1 MYMKNSNIQKFIG
14 VLIIVLYVVFVGKN
28 VFPLINDETLGVT
41 KLQTA
46 IEEVDTK
53 YLATHLEIEGQN
65 ISLKADELEDIAML
79 LLDSGYV
86 YELGYDDYNDMSSN
100 IYVKKDGK
108 EKFFLDKYVLV
119 LSPYNLLLESDTPG
133 AKVFI
138 NGKEIG
144 EIDDEYMLEYGPIL
158 PGKHTIE
165 LKYDGDYIEL
175 EEKEDVIFLDNYEST
190 IYHSIYLDGD
200 YVWIDSDYPEA
211 ELLINGEDS
220 GKTIEELD
228 YLGPV
233 PLDGSIVL
241 QAKLDIGEGILE
253 SEEVIVDDDY
263 IYLEF
268 VDDIEEPYDFYE
280 EELFLEDALYELI
293 DSYEHDM
300 VSAINFNDFYL
311 VDMYIQDGSPLYK
324 SQKNL
329 VESLNEKGF
338 SEELLDYEIID
349 FDTVAD
355 DELDVEVYESHII
368 IDSDGNQEMV
378 EHIWIYTV
386 IIVDDKLLLYDLR

>member
-1 MYMKNSNIQKFIG
+1 MYMKNSKIQKFIG

-28 VFPLINDETLGVT
+28 VFPLINDETWGID

-79 LLDSGYV
+79 LLDSGYL

-175 EEKEDVIFLDNYEST
+175 EEEDEVIFLDKYEST

-300 VSAINFNDFYL
+300 VSAINFNDFDL

-324 SQKNL
+324 SQKSL

>member
-1 MYMKNSNIQKFIG
+1 
-14 VLIIVLYVVFVGKN
+14 
-28 VFPLINDETLGVT
+28 
-41 KLQTA
+41 
-46 IEEVDTK
+46 
-53 YLATHLEIEGQN
+53 
-65 ISLKADELEDIAML
+65 
-79 LLDSGYV
+79 
-86 YELGYDDYNDMSSN
+86 MSSN

-175 EEKEDVIFLDNYEST
+175 EEEDEVIFLDKYEST

-211 ELLINGEDS
+211 DLLINGKDS

-241 QAKLDIGEGILE
+241 QAKLDIGEEILE

-280 EELFLEDALYELI
+280 EELFLEDALYELM

-300 VSAINFNDFYL
+300 VSAINFN
-311 VDMYIQDGSPLYK
+311 I
-324 SQKNL
+324 
-329 VESLNEKGF
+329 
-338 SEELLDYEIID
+338 
-349 FDTVAD
+349 
-355 DELDVEVYESHII
+355 
-368 IDSDGNQEMV
+368 
-378 EHIWIYTV
+378 
-386 IIVDDKLLLYDLR
+386 

>member
-1 MYMKNSNIQKFIG
+1 MYMKNSKIQKFIG

-53 YLATHLEIEGQN
+53 YLAKHLEIEGQN

-79 LLDSGYV
+79 LLDSGYL

-300 VSAINFNDFYL
+300 VSAINFNDFDL

-324 SQKNL
+324 SQKSL

>member
-28 VFPLINDETLGVT
+28 VFPLINDETWGID

-53 YLATHLEIEGQN
+53 YLAKHLEIEGQN

-311 VDMYIQDGSPLYK
+311 VDMYIQDDSPLYK

-368 IDSDGNQEMV
+368 IDSDGNQEIV

>member
-1 MYMKNSNIQKFIG
+1 MYMKNSKIQKFIG

-53 YLATHLEIEGQN
+53 YLAKHLEIEGQN

-211 ELLINGEDS
+211 DLLINGKDS

-386 IIVDDKLLLYDLR
+386 IIVDDRLLLYDLR

>member
-1 MYMKNSNIQKFIG
+1 MYMKNSKIQKFIG

-28 VFPLINDETLGVT
+28 VFPLINDETWGID

-53 YLATHLEIEGQN
+53 YLAKHLEIEGQN

-324 SQKNL
+324 SQKSL

>member
-1 MYMKNSNIQKFIG
+1 MYMKNSKIQKFIG

-28 VFPLINDETLGVT
+28 VFPLINDETWGID

-53 YLATHLEIEGQN
+53 YLAKHLEIEGQN

>member
-1 MYMKNSNIQKFIG
+1 MKNSKIQKFIG

-79 LLDSGYV
+79 LLDSGYL

-175 EEKEDVIFLDNYEST
+175 EEEDEVIFLDKYEST

-211 ELLINGEDS
+211 DLLINGKDS

-241 QAKLDIGEGILE
+241 QAKLDIGEEILE

-311 VDMYIQDGSPLYK
+311 VDMYIQDDSPLYK

-386 IIVDDKLLLYDLR
+386 IIVDDRLLLYDLR

>member
-1 MYMKNSNIQKFIG
+1 MYMKNSKIQKFIG

-28 VFPLINDETLGVT
+28 VFPLINDETWGID

-53 YLATHLEIEGQN
+53 YLAKHLEIEGQN

-311 VDMYIQDGSPLYK
+311 VDMYIQDDSPLYK

>member
-1 MYMKNSNIQKFIG
+1 MYMKNSKIQKFIG

-28 VFPLINDETLGVT
+28 VFPLINDETWGID

-53 YLATHLEIEGQN
+53 YLAKHLEIEGQN

-311 VDMYIQDGSPLYK
+311 VDMYIQDDSPLYK

-386 IIVDDKLLLYDLR
+386 IIVDDRLLLYDLR